1 MYAHTR
7 DLEGGH
13 HLQFGRDKDSH
24 VSLTSRDHGEGQLI
38 AVERPAWSKGRER
51 MAIRIA
57 EVKSSSLSED
67 KKEVI
72 IGGYG
77 KYIGDVEL
85 RFARE
90 CLDDLMGALVRAK
103 SALGPSANSGLVSND
118 AGIPAPERNG
128 SASANPDQINFRI
141 PKNFT
146 VTADTSGRRLVPLI
160 LNHRMENQEGF
171 ALSPDAAK
179 QVAGGLTKSADA
191 VFALSPPPD

>member
-1 MYAHTR
+1 
-7 DLEGGH
+7 
-13 HLQFGRDKDSH
+13 
-24 VSLTSRDHGEGQLI
+24 
-38 AVERPAWSKGRER
+38 

-57 EVKSSSLSED
+57 EVKSSSLSDD

-72 IGGYG
+72 VGGYG

-90 CLDDLMGALVRAK
+90 CLDDLIEALVRAK
-103 SALGPSANSGLVSND
+103 GALEPSANSASVPSATAVPTPERNGG
-118 AGIPAPERNG
+118 APAPERNG
-128 SASANPDQINFRI
+128 GPGANPDQIRFEI

-146 VTADTSGRRLVPLI
+146 ITADTSGRGLVLLI
-160 LNHRMENQEGF
+160 LNHRLEKQEGY

-191 VFALSPPPD
+191 VLALKPPAPPPN

>member
-1 MYAHTR
+1 
-7 DLEGGH
+7 
-13 HLQFGRDKDSH
+13 
-24 VSLTSRDHGEGQLI
+24 
-38 AVERPAWSKGRER
+38 

-57 EVKSSSLSED
+57 EVKSSSLSDD

-90 CLDDLMGALVRAK
+90 CLDGLIDALVRAK
-103 SALGPSANSGLVSND
+103 TTALEPSANSAVVPSVT
-118 AGIPAPERNG
+118 AAPRPERNG
-128 SASANPDQINFRI
+128 GAGANPDQIRFEI

-146 VTADTSGRRLVPLI
+146 VTADTSGRGLVLLI
-160 LNHRMENQEGF
+160 LNHRLENQEGY

-179 QVAGGLTKSADA
+179 QVAGGLTKSAEA
-191 VFALSPPPD
+191 VLALKPPAAPPN

>member
-1 MYAHTR
+1 
-7 DLEGGH
+7 
-13 HLQFGRDKDSH
+13 
-24 VSLTSRDHGEGQLI
+24 
-38 AVERPAWSKGRER
+38 

-57 EVKSSSLSED
+57 EVKSSSLSDD

-72 IGGYG
+72 IGGAG

-90 CLDDLMGALVRAK
+90 CLDTLIDALVRAK
-103 SALGPSANSGLVSND
+103 GALEPSANA
-118 AGIPAPERNG
+118 AGVATAAPAPKPNG
-128 SASANPDQINFRI
+128 GADASPDQIRFEI

-146 VTADTSGRRLVPLI
+146 VTADTSGRGLVLLI
-160 LNHRMENQEGF
+160 LNHRLENQEGF

-191 VFALSPPPD
+191 VLALKPPPTPPLN

>member
-1 MYAHTR
+1 
-7 DLEGGH
+7 
-13 HLQFGRDKDSH
+13 
-24 VSLTSRDHGEGQLI
+24 
-38 AVERPAWSKGRER
+38 

-57 EVKSSSLSED
+57 EVKSSTLSDD

-72 IGGYG
+72 VGGSG

-90 CLDDLMGALVRAK
+90 CLDDLIDALVRAK
-103 SALGPSANSGLVSND
+103 GALEPSVNPGL
-118 AGIPAPERNG
+118 APSVVAVPTPKRNG
-128 SASANPDQINFRI
+128 VARPNPDEIRFEI

-146 VTADTSGRRLVPLI
+146 VTADTSGRRLVLLI
-160 LNHRMENQEGF
+160 LNHRLENQEGY

-191 VFALSPPPD
+191 VLAVKPPLTPPN

>member
-1 MYAHTR
+1 
-7 DLEGGH
+7 
-13 HLQFGRDKDSH
+13 
-24 VSLTSRDHGEGQLI
+24 
-38 AVERPAWSKGRER
+38 

-57 EVKSSSLSED
+57 EVKSSSLADD

-72 IGGYG
+72 VGGYG

-90 CLDDLMGALVRAK
+90 CLDDLIEALFRAKGALE
-103 SALGPSANSGLVSND
+103 PSANSASVPS
-118 AGIPAPERNG
+118 ATAVPAPERNG
-128 SASANPDQINFRI
+128 GAPAPERNGGPSANPDQIRFEI

-146 VTADTSGRRLVPLI
+146 ITADTSGRGLVLLI
-160 LNHRMENQEGF
+160 LNHRLEKQEGY

-191 VFALSPPPD
+191 VLALKPPAPPPN

>member
-1 MYAHTR
+1 
-7 DLEGGH
+7 
-13 HLQFGRDKDSH
+13 
-24 VSLTSRDHGEGQLI
+24 
-38 AVERPAWSKGRER
+38 

-57 EVKSSSLSED
+57 EVKSSSVSDD

-72 IGGYG
+72 IGGAG

-90 CLDDLMGALVRAK
+90 CLDNLIDALVRAK
-103 SALGPSANSGLVSND
+103 DALEPSANA
-118 AGIPAPERNG
+118 AGVPSVTAAPAPKPNG
-128 SASANPDQINFRI
+128 GADASPGQIRFEI

-146 VTADTSGRRLVPLI
+146 VTADTSGRGLVLLI
-160 LNHRMENQEGF
+160 LNHRLENQEGF

-191 VFALSPPPD
+191 VLALKPPPPLN

>member
-1 MYAHTR
+1 
-7 DLEGGH
+7 
-13 HLQFGRDKDSH
+13 
-24 VSLTSRDHGEGQLI
+24 
-38 AVERPAWSKGRER
+38 

-72 IGGYG
+72 VGGYG

-90 CLDDLMGALVRAK
+90 CLDDLVETLVRAK
-103 SALGPSANSGLVSND
+103 SALGPSANSGLVFNGAGVPTTESNSG
-118 AGIPAPERNG
+118 AG
-128 SASANPDQINFRI
+128 ANPDQISFKI

-146 VTADTSGRRLVPLI
+146 VTADTSGRRLVLLI
-160 LNHRMENQEGF
+160 LNHRLENQEGF

-191 VFALSPPPD
+191 VFALEPPVSPPRD